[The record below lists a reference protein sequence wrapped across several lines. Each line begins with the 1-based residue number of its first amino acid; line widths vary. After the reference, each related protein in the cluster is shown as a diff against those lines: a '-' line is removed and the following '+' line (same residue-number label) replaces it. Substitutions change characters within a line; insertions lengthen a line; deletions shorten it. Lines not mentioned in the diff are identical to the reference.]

1 MTAAVTKNQDIDD
14 GAALIEAAY
23 ALQDEIRNCRAEIEA
38 RRRVP
43 DALIEKLKDAGF
55 FRMTMPVDWGGMELD
70 PMTQMKAIEILAEA
84 DASVAWCVMIGSD
97 TGYFSAFI
105 DQDVARKMFPDV
117 DMITGSTLT
126 TTGRAEVVDGGYQ
139 VSGRMP
145 FSSGCE
151 HSDWFVV
158 GCRVFSAGEP
168 CVLDGGI
175 PVTRQCFV
183 PRRAVRILDTW
194 DSLGLRGS
202 GSHDLEIEG
211 HFVPGA
217 HSFSFQEFK
226 PYRRS
231 PLYVFPMSIL
241 LNFSSVPLGIAKS
254 VVDEFSRRSHRPA
267 RTTFINGEIT
277 PPRDLCDEFFVQDAI
292 GRAAAKLASSRA
304 YLYST
309 IEGFW
314 QTLKSGAEPR
324 PEQVAHFYLVH
335 THVFESCKEAVD
347 LVFKTSGGGAVYKR
361 NVVEQKL
368 RDIQTINQHVI
379 NSLRSYSVGGRLLLG
394 LPPEEILL

>member
-1 MTAAVTKNQDIDD
+1 MTAAAMRTQQTDD

-23 ALQDEIRNCRAEIEA
+23 ALQDEIHSCREEIES

-43 DALIEKLKDAGF
+43 DSLIGKLKDAGF
-55 FRMTMPVDWGGMELD
+55 FRMTMPRDWGGMELD
-70 PMTQMKAIEILAEA
+70 PMTQMRAIEILAEA

-126 TTGRAEVVDGGYQ
+126 TTGRADIVDGGYQ

-151 HSDWFVV
+151 HSEWFVV
-158 GCRVFSAGEP
+158 GCLVYKDGEQ
-168 CVLDGGI
+168 CFLDGGM

-183 PRRAVRILDTW
+183 PRKAVKILDTW
-194 DSLGLRGS
+194 DPLGLRGS

-211 HFVPGA
+211 HFVPEEQ
-217 HSFSFQEFK
+217 SFSFQDFK
-226 PYRRS
+226 PYRMS

-241 LNFSSVPLGIAKS
+241 LNFSSVPLGIAQN
-254 VVDEFSRRSHRPA
+254 VIDEFARHSHRPA
-267 RTTFINGEIT
+267 RMTFINGEMT
-277 PPRDLCDEFFVQDAI
+277 PPRHLCDEFFVQDAI
-292 GRAAAKLASSRA
+292 GRAASKLAAARA

-309 IEGFW
+309 IEGLW
-314 QTLKSGAEPR
+314 QTLNSGAEPQ

-335 THVFESCKEAVD
+335 THVFESCKEAVE
-347 LVFKTSGGGAVYKR
+347 LVFKTGGGGAVYKR

>member
-1 MTAAVTKNQDIDD
+1 MSAAVMRNPETNR
-14 GAALIEAAY
+14 GEALIEAAL
-23 ALQDEIRNCRAEIEA
+23 ALQDDIRSRRGEIEA
-38 RRRVP
+38 QRRVP
-43 DALIEKLKDAGF
+43 LDLIEKLKTAGF
-55 FRMTMPVDWGGMELD
+55 FRMTMPKDWGGMELD
-70 PMTQMKAIEILAEA
+70 PMTQLRAIEILAEA

-105 DQDVARKMFPDV
+105 DQDVAKAMFPDV

-126 TTGRAEVVDGGYQ
+126 TTGHAEIVDSGYH

-158 GCRVFSAGEP
+158 GCLVYRDGEQ
-168 CVLDGGI
+168 CFHDSGI

-183 PRRAVRILDTW
+183 PRHAVTILDTW
-194 DSLGLRGS
+194 DTIGLRGS
-202 GSHDLEIEG
+202 GSHDLEIAG
-211 HFVPGA
+211 HFVPEA
-217 HSFSFQEFK
+217 QSFSFQDFK
-226 PYRRS
+226 PYRMS

-241 LNFSSVPLGIAKS
+241 LNFSSVPLGIASS
-254 VVDEFSRRSHRPA
+254 VIDGFAERSHRPA
-267 RTTFINGEIT
+267 RKTMINGQMT
-277 PPRDLCDEFFVQDAI
+277 PPKNQCDDFFVQDAI
-292 GRAAAKLASSRA
+292 GRAAAKLASARA

-314 QTLKSGAEPR
+314 QTLNSGAEPQ
-324 PEQVAHFYLVH
+324 PEQAAHFYLVH
-335 THVFESCKEAVD
+335 THVFESCKEAIE
-347 LVFKTSGGGAVYKR
+347 LVYKISGGGAVYKKNQIER
-361 NVVEQKL
+361 SL

-394 LPPEEILL
+394 LPAEEILL